1 MTGAGPHVLPDAG
14 VGSGCRRGRPLVFK
28 LRKRGWPKRRGDLL
42 SWLVCCGDKWSPG
55 QCLGVRGQR

>member
-42 SWLVCCGDKWSPG
+42 SWLVCCGD
-55 QCLGVRGQR
+55 